1 MRLAKG
7 VSPVNSVLRFL
18 VAVAGALSSAVP
30 AAWADPLK
38 LTGTVFDSATKL
50 PLEGAYV
57 VAIYEE
63 WRANIGMSTHIC
75 VKLKGMTTG
84 PDGRFDFPVEKRNG
98 ESPSDA
104 IAIKRGYYLDHLGRM
119 PDPDEM
125 RRQSPAAYANRD
137 IYLTAQ
143 NPASPTFARY
153 SLSMVQCRY
162 ARTRADAEPGI
173 QYMKIVVEEMRRY
186 GADKQTLSGVEYLI
200 GGLEEV
206 GR

>member
-1 MRLAKG
+1 
-7 VSPVNSVLRFL
+7 VNSVLRFL
-18 VAVAGALSSAVP
+18 IGVAGVLSFAVP

-84 PDGRFDFPVEKRNG
+84 PDGRFDFPVEKRDG
-98 ESPSDA
+98 VSPSDA
-104 IAIKRGYYLDHLGRM
+104 IAIKPGYYLDHLGRM
-119 PDPDEM
+119 PDLDEI

-137 IYLTAQ
+137 IYLAPQ
-143 NPASPTFARY
+143 KPDSPKLTRY
-153 SLSMVQCRY
+153 SMDNVLCSY
-162 ARTRADAEPGI
+162 AKSRADVEPGI
-173 QYMKIVVEEMRRY
+173 QYLRIIADEKRKY
-186 GADKQTLSGVEYLI
+186 GADKRALSDMEYLI
-200 GGLEEV
+200 SDLEEV

>member
-1 MRLAKG
+1 M
-7 VSPVNSVLRFL
+7 SSVLRFL
-18 VAVAGALSSAVP
+18 IGVAGVLSLTVP
-30 AAWADPLK
+30 AASADPLK

-84 PDGRFDFPVEKRNG
+84 PDGRFDFPVEKRDG
-98 ESPSDA
+98 ESPSRA
-104 IAIKRGYYLDHLGRM
+104 IAIKPGYYLDHLSGM
-119 PDPDEM
+119 PTAAEM
-125 RRQSPAAYANRD
+125 ERQSQAAYANRD

-153 SLSMVQCRY
+153 SLSVVHCSD

-173 QYMKIVVEEMRRY
+173 QYMKIVVDEMRRY
-186 GADKQTLSGVEYLI
+186 GANKQLLSDMQHLISDLEGVP
-200 GGLEEV
+200 
-206 GR
+206 R

>member
-1 MRLAKG
+1 MST
-7 VSPVNSVLRFL
+7 VMRFL
-18 VAVAGALSSAVP
+18 IGVAGFLSVAVP
-30 AAWADPLK
+30 TAWAEPLK
-38 LTGTVFDSATKL
+38 MTGTVFDATTKL

-63 WRANIGMSTHIC
+63 WRANIGMSTHVC

-84 PDGRFDFPVEKRNG
+84 PDGRFDFPVEKGNG

-104 IAIKRGYYLDHLGRM
+104 VAVKPGYYLDHLGGM

-137 IYLTAQ
+137 IYLAPQ
-143 NPASPTFARY
+143 NPASPAWGRY
-153 SLSMVQCRY
+153 SLSSVHCRY

-173 QYMKIVVEEMRRY
+173 QYMKIVTEEMRRY
-186 GADKQTLSGVEYLI
+186 GADKQSLSSVEYLI
-200 GGLEEV
+200 GSLEEV